1 MGDLVPRKELTKQG
15 VQGVGGVGGGILL
28 LVLSAGGIGAAIV
41 GGLIAIAGLA
51 MSRSKDR
58 EDRVPG
64 YVVTAAGA
72 LGVLSII
79 PGLGG
84 VAGTLLTISGI
95 GLLALGGWKLI
106 KFIMNLRKRT

>member
-28 LVLSAGGIGAAIV
+28 LVLSAGGIGAAII

-51 MSRSKDR
+51 MSRSK

-72 LGVLSII
+72 LGVLSVI

-106 KFIMNLRKRT
+106 KFIMNLRKRS